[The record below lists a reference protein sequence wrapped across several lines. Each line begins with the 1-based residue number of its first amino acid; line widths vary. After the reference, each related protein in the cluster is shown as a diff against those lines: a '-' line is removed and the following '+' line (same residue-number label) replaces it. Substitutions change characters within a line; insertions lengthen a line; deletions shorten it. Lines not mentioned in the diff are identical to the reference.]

1 MNLFEGLFDTSSENI
16 ISVGDFLLCVAVSLI
31 IGVLIALIY
40 AYKSHY
46 TKSFIITL
54 GILPAIVCI
63 VIMMV
68 NGNIGIGVAVAG
80 AFSLVR
86 FRSVAGSAREIA
98 AIFLAMATGLVTG
111 MGYLA
116 YALLF
121 TIIIGVVLLITQ
133 QFKFT
138 ESKTALAQKTL
149 RITIPEDLNYEGL
162 FEDVFEKYTTSQKLI
177 SVKTSSSGSVFKLK
191 YDITKKADAS
201 EKQLID
207 DIRVRNGNLEVAI
220 TELEESK
227 DAL

>member
-1 MNLFEGLFDTSSENI
+1 MNLFEGIFDTSSENI

-191 YDITKKADAS
+191 YEITKKADAS

>member
-1 MNLFEGLFDTSSENI
+1 MNLFEGIFDTSSENI

-40 AYKSHY
+40 AFRSHY